1 MRETY
6 KDFIGIYENA
16 VPVEFCRDLINLH
29 KNADIEEK
37 WNSEEVYNGALN
49 RKDEALQLE
58 DYSQQHTEKVQKY
71 VFDYLELYKKK
82 YFSYENCKYTE
93 YSAPFI
99 KVQKT
104 EPQGGYHIWHYEVD
118 SIRHVSRSLVWMIY
132 LNDVPKGEGETEF
145 LWQGLRVQPKRG
157 TLLIWP
163 AQFTHTHRGNPVYNC
178 TKYVATGWI
187 EYADLYNGKVKEL
200 YQPEDGNDQWA
211 YRMYKTC
218 DNDRDKIQSN
228 KQKPYKRLVDL
239 N

>member
-118 SIRHVSRSLVWMIY
+118 ALTDVTRSLVWMIY
-132 LNDVPKGEGETEF
+132 LNNVPKGEGETEF
-145 LWQGLRVQPKRG
+145 LWQGLRVQPKKG

-187 EYADLYNGKVKEL
+187 EYADLYDGEVEEL
-200 YQPEDGNDQWA
+200 YQPEGDGGMWA
-211 YRMYKTC
+211 YRTC
-218 DNDRDKIQSN
+218 DNGRDELQSN
-228 KQKPYKRLVDL
+228 KQKPYKRFTDL

>member
-16 VPVEFCRDLINLH
+16 VPPEFCKELINLH
-29 KNADIEEK
+29 KNADEDEK
-37 WNSEEVYNGALN
+37 WSSEERYGGPLN

-58 DYSQQHTEKVQKY
+58 DYSQQHTEKVQKF

-82 YFSYENCKYTE
+82 YFSYQSCKHLEYT
-93 YSAPFI
+93 APFI

-104 EPQGGYHIWHYEVD
+104 EPQGGYHVWHYEVD
-118 SIRHVSRSLVWMIY
+118 AITDITRSLVWMIY
-132 LNDVPKGEGETEF
+132 LNNVPKGEGETEF
-145 LWQGLRVQPKRG
+145 LWQGLRVQPTRG

-178 TKYVATGWI
+178 TQYIATGWI
-187 EYADLYNGKVKEL
+187 EYADLYDGKVEKL
-200 YQPEDGNDQWA
+200 YQPEDGDGEWA
-211 YRMYKTC
+211 YRIC
-218 DNDRDKIQSN
+218 DNDRDELQSN
-228 KQKPYKRLVDL
+228 KQKPYKRFTDL

>member
-1 MRETY
+1 MKETY

-16 VPVEFCRDLINLH
+16 VPIEFCRDLINLH

-104 EPQGGYHIWHYEVD
+104 EPQGGYHIWHCEVD
-118 SIRHVSRSLVWMIY
+118 SIQHVSRSLVWMIY

-145 LWQGLRVQPKRG
+145 LWQGLRVQPKKG

-187 EYADLYNGKVKEL
+187 EYADLYDGEVEEL
-200 YQPEDGNDQWA
+200 YQPEGDGGMWA
-211 YRMYKTC
+211 YRTC
-218 DNDRDKIQSN
+218 DNGRDELQSN
-228 KQKPYKRLVDL
+228 KQKPYKRFTDL

>member
-71 VFDYLELYKKK
+71 VFEYLELYKKK
-82 YFSYENCKYTE
+82 YFSYQDCKHLEYT
-93 YSAPFI
+93 APFI

-118 SIRHVSRSLVWMIY
+118 SIQHVSRSLVWMIY

-187 EYADLYNGKVKEL
+187 EYADLYDGKVEEL
-200 YQPEDGNDQWA
+200 YQPEGDDMWA
-211 YRMYKTC
+211 FKTC
-218 DNDRDKIQSN
+218 DNDRDELQSN
-228 KQKPYKRLVDL
+228 KQKPYKRFTDL

>member
-29 KNADIEEK
+29 KNADVEEK
-37 WNSEEVYNGALN
+37 WSSEEKYGGALN

-58 DYSQQHTEKVQKY
+58 DYSQQYLEEVQKF
-71 VFDYLELYKKK
+71 VFEYLELYKKK
-82 YFSYENCKYTE
+82 YFSYYECKHIDYT
-93 YSAPFI
+93 APFI

-118 SIRHVSRSLVWMIY
+118 SIQHVSRSLVWMIY

-145 LWQGLRVQPKRG
+145 LWQGLRIQPKRG

-187 EYADLYNGKVKEL
+187 EYADLYDGEVEEL
-200 YQPEDGNDQWA
+200 YRPEGDGIWA
-211 YRMYKTC
+211 YRTC
-218 DNDRDKIQSN
+218 DNGRDELQSN
-228 KQKPYKRLVDL
+228 KEKPYKRFTDL

>member
-29 KNADIEEK
+29 KNADVEEK
-37 WNSEEVYNGALN
+37 WSSEEKYGGALN

-58 DYSQQHTEKVQKY
+58 DYSQQYLEEVQKF
-71 VFDYLELYKKK
+71 VFEYLELYKKK
-82 YFSYENCKYTE
+82 YFSYYECKHIDYT
-93 YSAPFI
+93 APFI

-118 SIRHVSRSLVWMIY
+118 SIQHVSRSLVWMIY

-145 LWQGLRVQPKRG
+145 LWQGLRIQPKRG

-187 EYADLYNGKVKEL
+187 EYADLYDGEVEEL
-200 YQPEDGNDQWA
+200 YRPEGDGIWA
-211 YRMYKTC
+211 YRTC
-218 DNDRDKIQSN
+218 DNGRDCLLYTS
-228 KQKPYKRLVDL
+228 DAADE
-239 N
+239 

>member
-29 KNADIEEK
+29 KNADVEEK
-37 WNSEEVYNGALN
+37 WSSEEKYGGALN

-58 DYSQQHTEKVQKY
+58 DYSQQYLEEVQKF
-71 VFDYLELYKKK
+71 VFEYLELYKKK
-82 YFSYENCKYTE
+82 YFSYYECKHIDYT
-93 YSAPFI
+93 APFI

-118 SIRHVSRSLVWMIY
+118 SIQHVSRSLVWMIY

-145 LWQGLRVQPKRG
+145 LWQGLRIQPKRG

-187 EYADLYNGKVKEL
+187 EYADLYDGEVEEL
-200 YQPEDGNDQWA
+200 YRPEGDGIWA
-211 YRMYKTC
+211 YRTC
-218 DNDRDKIQSN
+218 DNGRDELQSN
-228 KQKPYKRLVDL
+228 KQKPYKRFTDL